1 MASAE
6 TTLDLSSEALRTMMK
21 VLKISLFRMASISRK
36 PSIPGMSR
44 SVITMGGLSRL
55 KSDRAW
61 RPSEASST
69 S

>member
-21 VLKISLFRMASISRK
+21 VLKISLFRMASISLN

-44 SVITMGGLSRL
+44 SVTTMDGLSRR
-55 KSDRAW
+55 KSDRAS
-61 RPSEASST
+61 RPSEASRT